1 MSNAWAWRLRPRAAE
16 PAPATPAASR
26 WHVDLA
32 LVLAAA
38 AACYG
43 LSISLE
49 LHEMLGGWMA
59 RYERWQVDELPLSAG
74 VLALGLAWY
83 AMRRRAELQQE
94 LARRRQAEA
103 RAAELL
109 LHNQELSRRLISLQE
124 SERLALARELHDEVG
139 QHCSAL
145 LLETAGLRRNARGA
159 AAALLPGA
167 SRAHM
172 AAQGVYQLVRDL
184 LRRLRP
190 AHLDT
195 LGLLAALQ
203 ELCEGW
209 EERTGI
215 ACVFHHDGPV
225 QAPCEVLDITVYRI
239 VQESLTNVARH
250 AQAGRVQVRL
260 TRGGPQSL
268 VLVVEDDGC
277 GMDPQAATAGLGL
290 LGAAERAAAVGG
302 RLEVHSQPGAG
313 VRLVAHLPWPT
324 AAADGPPQGTVG
336 AATLR
341 AVSGPPQERVA

>member
-1 MSNAWAWRLRPRAAE
+1 MSNAWGWRLRPRAAE
-16 PAPATPAASR
+16 SAPSGPASSR
-26 WHVDLA
+26 WHSDLA
-32 LVLAAA
+32 WVLVAA

-43 LSISLE
+43 LSVSLD

-59 RYERWQVDELPLSAG
+59 RYEHWEVDELPLSAG

-83 AMRRRAELQQE
+83 ALRRRGELQAELERRE
-94 LARRRQAEA
+94 LAEA

-145 LLETAGLRRNARGA
+145 LLETAGLRRAARGN

-167 SRAHM
+167 ARAHM
-172 AAQGVYQLVRDL
+172 AAQGVYQLVGDL

-209 EERTGI
+209 EERSGI

-250 AQAGRVQVRL
+250 AGASRVQVRL

-277 GMDPQAATAGLGL
+277 GMDTRAATRGLGL
-290 LGAAERAAAVGG
+290 LGAAERAAAAGG

-313 VRLVAHLPWPT
+313 VRLVAHLPWP
-324 AAADGPPQGTVG
+324 AAGQAGQ
-336 AATLR
+336 AATEPGSR
-341 AVSGPPQERVA
+341 QEAA

>member
-1 MSNAWAWRLRPRAAE
+1 MSNAWGWRLRPRGAD
-16 PAPATPAASR
+16 PAAGAAAGSR

-32 LVLAAA
+32 CVLAAA

-43 LSISLE
+43 LSVSMD
-49 LHEMLGGWMA
+49 LHEIMGGWLA
-59 RYERWQVDELPLSAG
+59 RYERWQVDELPLTAG
-74 VLALGLAWY
+74 VLAVGLAWY
-83 AMRRRAELQQE
+83 ALRRRRELASE
-94 LARRRQAEA
+94 LARREQAEA
-103 RAAELL
+103 HASELL

-124 SERLALARELHDEVG
+124 SERLTLARELHDEVG

-145 LLETAGLRRNARGA
+145 LLETAGLRRAARGQ
-159 AAALLPGA
+159 AAALLPA
-167 SRAHM
+167 AARAHM
-172 AAQGVYQLVRDL
+172 AAQGVYQLVGDL

-209 EERTGI
+209 EERSGI

-250 AQAGRVQVRL
+250 AQASRVQVRL
-260 TRGGPQSL
+260 TRSGPQAL
-268 VLVVEDDGC
+268 VLVVQDDGC
-277 GMDPQAATAGLGL
+277 GMDPTATTHGLGL
-290 LGAAERAAAVGG
+290 LGAGERAAAVGG

-313 VRLVAHLPWPT
+313 VRVVAHLPWPAAGAAGAAS
-324 AAADGPPQGTVG
+324 AAAGSQQE
-336 AATLR
+336 AA
-341 AVSGPPQERVA
+341 